1 MLRRRAV
8 LTHWRPKTA
17 GILKSLPTGVGMPT
31 WRIVL
36 AVTPIFP
43 FLSVLGLVHEILLLI
58 VDVGGAT
65 PGAVVYL
72 GKIILI
78 V

>member
-1 MLRRRAV
+1 MLKRAV

-17 GILKSLPTGVGMPT
+17 GILKSLPTAVGMPT

-36 AVTPIFP
+36 AATPILP
-43 FLSVLGLVHEILLLI
+43 LLGLVHQTLLLI
-58 VDVGGAT
+58 VDVGSVT
-65 PGAVVYL
+65 LGAVVYL
-72 GKIILI
+72 RKIVLI

>member
-1 MLRRRAV
+1 
-8 LTHWRPKTA
+8 
-17 GILKSLPTGVGMPT
+17 MPT

-72 GKIILI
+72 GKIILT